1 MAQNRR
7 RSSGSGL
14 TPKQKQAALVL
25 GICALVLII
34 TISVVAVIVSKAGKN
49 PDSSSSGP
57 ASGSTSTPAVE
68 NNFNPGQYGDAV
80 LGETDDAG
88 KSYIEETIFVG
99 DSNTSRY
106 YQNGLLDLDHVVALD
121 GLGIQQLTSQKDI
134 YFKGDDTG
142 YSIPEALAKMKP
154 RRIIVMMG
162 TNNTDGSMSASDFAS
177 NYKSALQ
184 AIQSAYSY
192 CDIIVA
198 AVPPIPQAHAQYPNV
213 SMSTINGFNEALAQM
228 CSESGYKFLNIT
240 EVLLGSDGYGK
251 ANYYQTDDVHLRKDG
266 LTAIMDYARTHAYLG
281 TEDRR
286 PDTANIPTRRKGGGD
301 GTAVPTTK
309 PDDDEKTYTAQYNV
323 DQKGGTLESGDQKG
337 VTSLTFKDVKS
348 TASITVTAKPNDGY
362 EFVKWSD
369 GSTNA
374 TRTDKD
380 FKQNINVTAVFSTKL
395 TMKIKEGSSGTITL
409 GDTQYLHIEL
419 SDKSVNTDGVIW
431 TLDGTE
437 LKRGVSCG
445 VSPEKEGTFTVKASL
460 TTGGKTY
467 TVEYKL
473 TVKPKATAV
482 PSVQS
487 VTVNGGTTL
496 ESNGGTV
503 TLTASVNPS
512 NVSTTITWSADPGA
526 ALSGTTGN
534 AVTVTVPAN
543 SGTTDVTYT
552 IKATAS
558 NGVNGSTTITVKGKP
573 LQQMSISIT
582 GKPDGEIVAGTS
594 ITLSVN
600 GAPDGATYKW
610 SNGET
615 GASLV
620 LSNLSAADYSYSV
633 EVSKDGYTTA
643 TASVTFTVVASST
656 DPAAVVTP

>member
-57 ASGSTSTPAVE
+57 ASGSTSASAVE
-68 NNFNPGQYGDAV
+68 NNFNPSQYGDAV

-240 EVLLGSDGYGK
+240 EVLLG
-251 ANYYQTDDVHLRKDG
+251 KDG

-473 TVKPKATAV
+473 TVKPKATAAPTPKPTETPKPVV
-482 PSVQS
+482 PSIS
-487 VTVNGGTTL
+487 GLPSSATV
-496 ESNGGTV
+496 EVGGTV
-503 TLTASVNPS
+503 TLSVSVIDAGEDKVSWSMSGGGEFSTTTGISTTFTALKEGTTTVTASVVGGNS
-512 NVSTTITWSADPGA
+512 LTCTI
-526 ALSGTTGN
+526 
-534 AVTVTVPAN
+534 
-543 SGTTDVTYT
+543 T
-552 IKATAS
+552 IKA
-558 NGVNGSTTITVKGKP
+558 
-573 LQQMSISIT
+573 
-582 GKPDGEIVAGTS
+582 
-594 ITLSVN
+594 
-600 GAPDGATYKW
+600 AP
-610 SNGET
+610 
-615 GASLV
+615 V
-620 LSNLSAADYSYSV
+620 P
-633 EVSKDGYTTA
+633 
-643 TASVTFTVVASST
+643 T
-656 DPAAVVTP
+656 DTPEPEPTPEG

>member
-34 TISVVAVIVSKAGKN
+34 TISVVAVIVSKAGKD
-49 PDSSSSGP
+49 PGSSSSGP
-57 ASGSTSTPAVE
+57 ASGSTSAPAVE
-68 NNFNPGQYGDAV
+68 NNFNPSQYGDAV

-99 DSNTSRY
+99 DSNTARY
-106 YQNGLLDLDHVVALD
+106 HQNGLLDLDHVVALD
-121 GLGIQQLTSQKDI
+121 GLGIQQLTTQKDI

-162 TNNTDGSMSASDFAS
+162 TNNTDGSMSASDFAN

-213 SMSTINGFNEALAQM
+213 SMDTINGFNEALAQM

-395 TMKIKEGSSGTITL
+395 TFEIKDTNEGKVASSGTITQ
-409 GDTQYLHIEL
+409 GDTKYLSLKL
-419 SDKSVNTDGVIW
+419 SDNSVNTDDAVW

-437 LKRGVSCG
+437 FKRGFSCG
-445 VSPEKEGTFTVKASL
+445 VSPEKAGTYTVKATL

-467 TVEYKL
+467 TAEYKL
-473 TVKPKATAV
+473 TVNPKATAAPTPV
-482 PSVQS
+482 PTPAPTPVPTPAPTEAPTPTITISADYKTITFGDSVTFTAVVTPAEATVTWPDGSTGATFTVTPPSAGTYSITATVSANGKTATSGAS
-487 VTVNGGTTL
+487 VTVNAPT
-496 ESNGGTV
+496 S
-503 TLTASVNPS
+503 TAPS
-512 NVSTTITWSADPGA
+512 EQPS
-526 ALSGTTGN
+526 
-534 AVTVTVPAN
+534 
-543 SGTTDVTYT
+543 
-552 IKATAS
+552 
-558 NGVNGSTTITVKGKP
+558 
-573 LQQMSISIT
+573 
-582 GKPDGEIVAGTS
+582 E
-594 ITLSVN
+594 
-600 GAPDGATYKW
+600 
-610 SNGET
+610 
-615 GASLV
+615 
-620 LSNLSAADYSYSV
+620 
-633 EVSKDGYTTA
+633 
-643 TASVTFTVVASST
+643 
-656 DPAAVVTP
+656 

>member
-57 ASGSTSTPAVE
+57 ASGSTSAPAVE

-99 DSNTSRY
+99 DSNTARY

-369 GSTNA
+369 GNTNA

-395 TMKIKEGSSGTITL
+395 TFEIKDTNAGKVASSGTITQ
-409 GDTQYLHIEL
+409 GETKYLSLKL
-419 SDKSVNTDGVIW
+419 SDNSVSTDSAVW

-437 LKRGVSCG
+437 FKRGFSCG
-445 VSPEKEGTFTVKASL
+445 VSPEKAGTYTIKVTL

-467 TVEYKL
+467 TAEYKL
-473 TVKPKATAV
+473 TVNPKATAA
-482 PSVQS
+482 PTPTPAPTEPPAPAISNMS
-487 VTVNGGTTL
+487 PGSSATVV
-496 ESNGGTV
+496 E
-503 TLTASVNPS
+503 
-512 NVSTTITWSADPGA
+512 
-526 ALSGTTGN
+526 
-534 AVTVTVPAN
+534 
-543 SGTTDVTYT
+543 
-552 IKATAS
+552 
-558 NGVNGSTTITVKGKP
+558 GS
-573 LQQMSISIT
+573 
-582 GKPDGEIVAGTS
+582 S
-594 ITLSVN
+594 ITLSVTVVN
-600 GAPDGATYKW
+600 ASADKVSW
-610 SNGET
+610 STT
-615 GASLV
+615 GGG
-620 LSNLSAADYSYSV
+620 NLSPATGNSV
-633 EVSKDGYTTA
+633 TFSATSAGTYTI
-643 TASVTFTVVASST
+643 TASVAGGNSLQMTVTVTEPAPTPTPEPTPEPTPTT
-656 DPAAVVTP
+656 DPTNP

>member
-286 PDTANIPTRRKGGGD
+286 PDPANTPPRRKGGGD

-437 LKRGVSCG
+437 FKRGVSCG

-473 TVKPKATAV
+473 TVKAGVVNPTGI
-482 PSVQS
+482 
-487 VTVNGGTTL
+487 TVNGGG
-496 ESNGGTV
+496 SVPASGGEY
-503 TLTASVNPS
+503 TLTATVTPS
-512 NVSTTITWSADPGA
+512 NAQGTVGWSVSGEGA
-526 ALSGTTGN
+526 VLS
-534 AVTVTVPAN
+534 AN
-543 SGTTDVTYT
+543 SGSSTKVTIPSNSGTNARNYT
-552 IKATAS
+552 VTAKI
-558 NGVNGSTTITVKGKP
+558 GDK
-573 LQQMSISIT
+573 
-582 GKPDGEIVAGTS
+582 
-594 ITLSVN
+594 
-600 GAPDGATYKW
+600 
-610 SNGET
+610 
-615 GASLV
+615 
-620 LSNLSAADYSYSV
+620 
-633 EVSKDGYTTA
+633 
-643 TASVTFTVVASST
+643 TASVTFTQEGAPDRDMNASISASSNSIKVGETATITVSDAPSGASYSWEGVTGTNSSATFTGSTVGTVEIKVTITAQGYNSKTLSVTITVVAGDTPT
-656 DPAAVVTP
+656 DPGVDS

>member
-25 GICALVLII
+25 AICALVLII
-34 TISVVAVIVSKAGKN
+34 TISVVAVIVSKAGKGK
-49 PDSSSSGP
+49 PDSSSSTST
-57 ASGSTSTPAVE
+57 SGSAPTSVVE

-88 KSYIEETIFVG
+88 KSYIQETIFVG
-99 DSNTSRY
+99 DSNTARY

-121 GLGIQQLTSQKDI
+121 GLGIQQLATQKDI

-213 SMSTINGFNEALAQM
+213 SMEIINSFNEAVAQM

-251 ANYYQTDDVHLRKDG
+251 ANYYQSDDIHLRKDG

-301 GTAVPTTK
+301 GAGVATPK
-309 PDDDEKTYTAQYNV
+309 PDDDEKLYTAQYNV

-348 TASITVTAKPNDGY
+348 SASLTVKAVPSEGY

-369 GSTNA
+369 GNTNA

-380 FKQNINVTAVFSTKL
+380 FKQNLNVTAVFSTKL
-395 TMKIKEGSSGTITL
+395 TFEIKDTNSGKVASSGTITQ
-409 GDTQYLHIEL
+409 GETKYLAIKV
-419 SDKSVNTDGVIW
+419 SDNSVNTDDVVW
-431 TLDGTE
+431 TLNGTE
-437 LKRGVSCG
+437 FKRGLSCG
-445 VSPEKEGTFTVKASL
+445 VSPGDPGTYTVKASL
-460 TTGGKTY
+460 TNGGKTY
-467 TVEYKL
+467 TAEYKL
-473 TVKPKATAV
+473 TVNPKPTSAPTPTPSPTPKPTEAPV
-482 PSVQS
+482 PSISGLASSAVITNGESISLSVQVLNAGS
-487 VTVNGGTTL
+487 DQVSWSTTGGGNFNPATGNSTIFTAT
-496 ESNGGTV
+496 SPGPYII
-503 TLTASVNPS
+503 TASVAGGNSLQMAITINELATPVPS
-512 NVSTTITWSADPGA
+512 TEPTPVPTEGPTT
-526 ALSGTTGN
+526 
-534 AVTVTVPAN
+534 
-543 SGTTDVTYT
+543 
-552 IKATAS
+552 
-558 NGVNGSTTITVKGKP
+558 
-573 LQQMSISIT
+573 
-582 GKPDGEIVAGTS
+582 
-594 ITLSVN
+594 
-600 GAPDGATYKW
+600 
-610 SNGET
+610 
-615 GASLV
+615 
-620 LSNLSAADYSYSV
+620 
-633 EVSKDGYTTA
+633 
-643 TASVTFTVVASST
+643 
-656 DPAAVVTP
+656 